1 MPEWTIVRDM
11 TISEEDFLRLLPEAL
26 GISAVSAPKNQITVK
41 RGLRQLTLRW
51 SCLGE
56 RRLGSLALPVLR
68 VELRFLGYAQ
78 HEADQALARFDLQ
91 YQRGGG

>member
-1 MPEWTIVRDM
+1 MPERTIVRDM
-11 TISEEDFLRLLPEAL
+11 TISEEDFLRRLPEAL
-26 GISAVSAPKNQITVK
+26 GISAVSAPENEITVPGK
-41 RGLRQLTLRW
+41 LTLRW
-51 SCLGE
+51 SYLGE

-68 VELRFLGYAQ
+68 VELRFLDYAQ

>member
-1 MPEWTIVRDM
+1 MPERTVVRDM
-11 TISEEDFLRLLPEAL
+11 TISEEDFLRLLPDAL
-26 GISAVSAPKNQITVK
+26 GIPAVSAPKNEITVP
-41 RGLRQLTLRW
+41 GQLTLRW

-56 RRLGSLALPVLR
+56 RRLGPLALPVLR
-68 VELRFLGYAQ
+68 VELRFLGYAP

>member
-1 MPEWTIVRDM
+1 MPERTIVRDM
-11 TISEEDFLRLLPEAL
+11 TISEGDFLRLLPDAL
-26 GISAVSAPKNQITVK
+26 GISADSATGNEITVPGK
-41 RGLRQLTLRW
+41 LTLRW